1 MDVHTHEIILLKHTI
16 EAWDTELEERVETI
30 TNLEQQL
37 LQLQGPTPPALMEHE
52 EIDTMSDVD
61 ED

>member
-1 MDVHTHEIILLKHTI
+1 
-16 EAWDTELEERVETI
+16 VETI
-30 TNLEQQL
+30 TNVEQQL